1 MGVTLTAVRRGLT
14 AVGRQLRF
22 GAFTESSTSE
32 SVTVTRTP
40 SRPFPSPGLGPGPG
54 PGPGVD
60 AVLFPHR
67 VRRQIA
73 HHCFSGLELKQAI
86 STAPKK
92 AKLPD

>member
-22 GAFTESSTSE
+22 EAFTESSTSE

-60 AVLFPHR
+60 AVLFS
-67 VRRQIA
+67 QQLA
-73 HHCFSGLELKQAI
+73 
-86 STAPKK
+86 
-92 AKLPD
+92 